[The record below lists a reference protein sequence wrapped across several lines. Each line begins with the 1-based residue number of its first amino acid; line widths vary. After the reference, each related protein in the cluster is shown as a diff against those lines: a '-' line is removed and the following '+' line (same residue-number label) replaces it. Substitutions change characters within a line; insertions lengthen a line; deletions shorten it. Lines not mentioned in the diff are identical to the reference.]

1 MSPTITLSRRPALLG
16 GAALVL
22 AAGGIGYG
30 VAHLGVAPE
39 QAAAG
44 SNGRTVLYWYDP
56 MIPDQHFDHPG
67 KSPMGM
73 EMVPHYAD
81 EGAKAEAPGV
91 TISPDA
97 MQRLG
102 ARVVTVERCTLSSAI
117 TAPGTIAY
125 DERNV
130 ALVQPRASG
139 FVERVYGRA
148 PDDVIRAGAPL
159 ADLLVPEWG
168 GAQTEYLAALRSGDA
183 ALARA
188 ARERLLLLGM
198 APGLI
203 DSVARSGRA
212 HPVVTIRS
220 PIGGAIKSLGVRKG
234 MTVSEGQTLAEIDG
248 LATVWLDAAVPE
260 TIAGTLRV
268 GAPISATVG
277 AFPNETFT
285 GRVSAILP
293 QADTASHT
301 LTVRAELANRGGR
314 LRPGMF
320 ATVSLNQGSREALLV
335 PSEALIRTGARTL
348 VMLAEPDGRYRPAE
362 VRTGAESNGRT
373 EVLAG
378 LREGEKIV
386 ASGQFLIDSE
396 ASLTG
401 VQARP
406 VDAVEARR

>member
-1 MSPTITLSRRPALLG
+1 
-16 GAALVL
+16 
-22 AAGGIGYG
+22 
-30 VAHLGVAPE
+30 
-39 QAAAG
+39 
-44 SNGRTVLYWYDP
+44 
-56 MIPDQHFDHPG
+56 
-67 KSPMGM
+67 
-73 EMVPHYAD
+73 
-81 EGAKAEAPGV
+81 
-91 TISPDA
+91 

-102 ARVVTVERCTLSSAI
+102 ARIVTVERGTLSSAI

-148 PDDVIRAGAPL
+148 PDDVVRAGAPL

-168 GAQTEYLAALRSGDA
+168 GAQTEYLAARRSGDT

-198 APGLI
+198 SPGLI
-203 DSVARSGRA
+203 DSVARSGRP

-234 MTVSEGQTLAEIDG
+234 MTVSQGQMLAEIDG

-260 TIAGTLRV
+260 TIAGKLSV

-293 QADTASHT
+293 QADIASRT
-301 LTVRAELANRGGR
+301 LTVRAELRNRNGK

-335 PSEALIRTGARTL
+335 PSEALIRTGTRTL
-348 VMLAEPDGRYRPAE
+348 VMLAESGGRYRPAE
-362 VRTGAESNGRT
+362 VRIGAESNGQT
-373 EVLAG
+373 EILAG
-378 LREGEKIV
+378 LHEGEKIV

-406 VDAVEARR
+406 VDAVEAGR